1 MKRTIRNVLRAAAA
15 LALVGGAALASMRPS
30 NDRRWSA
37 DQARL
42 PEARFDGR
50 VVHVRNVRNFD
61 YQAVD
66 RWTERWEDR
75 TYDLDS
81 LNSVWFVVE
90 PFSDVRGPAHT
101 FVSFG
106 FGDTTFVAVS
116 VEVRKE
122 RGEHF
127 DPVRGLLREYELMYV
142 VADER
147 DAVRLRSNFRRDSVF
162 LYRTRATP
170 AQARELFVG
179 MLARANALAERPEFY
194 NTLTSTCTTN
204 IVRHVNAI
212 APRRVPRS
220 YKVLL
225 PAFADELAYDIGLI
239 DHGRPFAETRRRALI
254 TPRALAHGDAPQFSL
269 AIRTPE
275 R

>member
-1 MKRTIRNVLRAAAA
+1 MKRIAKLVVGA
-15 LALVGGAALASMRPS
+15 LALAAVGTGAAVASRRPS
-30 NDRRWSA
+30 NDRVWSG
-37 DQARL
+37 DQERL
-42 PEARFDGR
+42 PSARFDGS

-66 RWTERWEDR
+66 RWTARWEDR
-75 TYDLDS
+75 RYDLDS
-81 LNSVWFVVE
+81 LSSVWFVVE
-90 PFSDVRGPAHT
+90 PFSSVRGPAHT

-106 FGDTTFVAVS
+106 FGDSSFVAVS

-122 RGEHF
+122 RGEQF
-127 DPVRGLLREYELMYV
+127 DPVRGVLREYELMYV

-162 LYRTRATP
+162 LYRVQTTP
-170 AQARELFVG
+170 AKARQLFVG
-179 MLARANALAERPEFY
+179 MLERANALAERPEFY

-204 IVRHVNAI
+204 IVEHVNAI

-225 PAFADELAYDIGLI
+225 PGFADELAYDLGLL
-239 DHGRPFAETRRRALI
+239 DRTRPFAETRRLALI
-254 TPRALAHGDAPQFSL
+254 NPRALAHDADPRFSL
-269 AIRTPE
+269 AIRGGA

>member
-1 MKRTIRNVLRAAAA
+1 VKRTAKLVVGA
-15 LALVGGAALASMRPS
+15 LALVAAGAGAAVASRRPS
-30 NDRRWSA
+30 NDRDWSG

-42 PEARFDGR
+42 PSARFDGS

-66 RWTERWEDR
+66 RWTPRWEDR
-75 TYDLDS
+75 RYDLDS
-81 LNSVWFVVE
+81 LSSVWFVVE
-90 PFSDVRGPAHT
+90 PFSSLRGPAHT

-106 FGDTTFVAVS
+106 FGDSSFVAVS

-122 RGEHF
+122 RGEQF
-127 DPVRGLLREYELMYV
+127 DPVRGMLREYELMYV

-147 DAVRLRSNFRRDSVF
+147 DAVRLRSNFRRDSVV
-162 LYRTRATP
+162 LYRAQTTP
-170 AQARELFVG
+170 QKARQLFVG
-179 MLARANALAERPEFY
+179 MMERANALAERPEFY

-212 APRRVPRS
+212 APKRIPRS

-225 PAFADELAYDIGLI
+225 PGFADELAYDLGLL
-239 DHGRPFAETRRRALI
+239 DRTRPFAETRRLALI
-254 TPRALAHGDAPQFSL
+254 NPRALAHDGDPRFSL
-269 AIRTPE
+269 AIRGAA